1 MACLRPAELACI
13 DHTSARGTRETGRLV
28 QVQKVKNDTW
38 EAGNF
43 PSSPPDSSP
52 PDHNDETQKNER
64 CPYHDK
70 DLTYIHAQ
78 APSDCIHPQSETGGG
93 SGIVAMDKKTS
104 HLLGPP
110 REAQFQVNLFQALG
124 GNRYSPTMLVN
135 GKKME

>member
-28 QVQKVKNDTW
+28 QVQKVKN
-38 EAGNF
+38 
-43 PSSPPDSSP
+43 
-52 PDHNDETQKNER
+52 
-64 CPYHDK
+64 
-70 DLTYIHAQ
+70 
-78 APSDCIHPQSETGGG
+78 APSDCIHPQSETGGVGRIPFNPIFRPTPDFTKG

-124 GNRYSPTMLVN
+124 GNRYSPTIEVYNVDELEGRVW
-135 GKKME
+135 ERRALFESEYQAI